1 MEVAVLKRLQGTTPH
16 VCDFIGCG
24 KNDVVNYVVMTML
37 GPSLSELRKRQP
49 NQRFTISTTLRIGI
63 QIVEAI
69 KAIHNCGFLHRDI
82 KPSNFA
88 MGAGLNTNRT
98 CIMLDFGLARQY
110 TTLTGE
116 VRQPRPTAGFRGT
129 VRYASINA
137 HLSKDLGRH
146 DDLWSVFYLLV
157 ELAIGQL
164 PWRKIRDK
172 EEAGKFKL
180 KYDHSKLIK
189 EMPVEMETYLEH
201 LNSLSY
207 YDKPDYLLIK
217 NLLTSA
223 IKHLGVHINDPFD
236 WEQDYNAPSIT
247 TASVVSAP
255 AIRTHID
262 EKVIE
267 KKTTSKTNCSDVEEL
282 DVNHSNNHVTSANSH
297 KIEQNNCLD
306 SVKEDAP
313 AQQDILNECI
323 EVENKYQ
330 SEEESASS
338 PHHKREPL
346 QSPPVNHLVNSIIE
360 ANGRSQIKSIQ
371 TDSLNRFFDIAPRNP
386 SQKEL
391 SNPKSAPISFSNDSL
406 EAPQPVHP
414 LSKLPGALQYSHES
428 NSLYEDS
435 VEDDVNH
442 DIKVLDIR
450 DNDSSSSNV
459 SHGVEQIVVNRT
471 SSNHNSPSSFPKASR
486 KQPTGK
492 ASSPLTPT
500 SNTTQTSVQGKQDTS
515 GTLINTTP
523 SPHKATSSSK
533 STNQAP
539 LFNPLI
545 VGRKMS
551 ISESRIRVLPQPPS
565 KPPPSNYK
573 SYVSA
578 RRRKFIKTQGT

>member
-1 MEVAVLKRLQGTTPH
+1 MESSINSKQVLKMEVAVLKRLQGTTPH

-236 WEQDYNAPSIT
+236 WEQDYNAPFYY
-247 TASVVSAP
+247 
-255 AIRTHID
+255 H
-262 EKVIE
+262 
-267 KKTTSKTNCSDVEEL
+267 C
-282 DVNHSNNHVTSANSH
+282 
-297 KIEQNNCLD
+297 
-306 SVKEDAP
+306 
-313 AQQDILNECI
+313 
-323 EVENKYQ
+323 
-330 SEEESASS
+330 
-338 PHHKREPL
+338 
-346 QSPPVNHLVNSIIE
+346 
-360 ANGRSQIKSIQ
+360 
-371 TDSLNRFFDIAPRNP
+371 
-386 SQKEL
+386 
-391 SNPKSAPISFSNDSL
+391 
-406 EAPQPVHP
+406 
-414 LSKLPGALQYSHES
+414 
-428 NSLYEDS
+428 
-435 VEDDVNH
+435 
-442 DIKVLDIR
+442 
-450 DNDSSSSNV
+450 
-459 SHGVEQIVVNRT
+459 
-471 SSNHNSPSSFPKASR
+471 
-486 KQPTGK
+486 
-492 ASSPLTPT
+492 
-500 SNTTQTSVQGKQDTS
+500 
-515 GTLINTTP
+515 
-523 SPHKATSSSK
+523 
-533 STNQAP
+533 
-539 LFNPLI
+539 
-545 VGRKMS
+545 
-551 ISESRIRVLPQPPS
+551 
-565 KPPPSNYK
+565 
-573 SYVSA
+573 
-578 RRRKFIKTQGT
+578 